1 MTDAPRDAD
10 KGVTDDAAKADE
22 TDAETKEVT
31 ESADSV
37 TDSDE
42 KDTQRDHGNSKSE
55 PVAEAPA
62 VEKEELAKVRTE
74 VEERT
79 KDLQRITAEYAN
91 YRKRVERDKA
101 LVVEQASGNV
111 LAALLPVLDDLDRAR
126 DHGDLTGPF
135 AAVADQ
141 LVAAVGKFGLT
152 PFGEEG
158 DPFDPTR
165 HEAVAHST
173 SADVTEPTCVTV
185 MRRGYL
191 LGERLLRPALVGV
204 ADPE

>member
-1 MTDAPRDAD
+1 VTDASGDAE
-10 KGVTDDAAKADE
+10 KGVTEDNGKADVTE
-22 TDAETKEVT
+22 AETKDAAG
-31 ESADSV
+31 AD
-37 TDSDE
+37 
-42 KDTQRDHGNSKSE
+42 
-55 PVAEAPA
+55 PA
-62 VEKEELAKVRTE
+62 VDPADAPERESEQGEAEEPSEQKKETPDELAVVRTQL
-74 VEERT
+74 EERT
-79 KDLQRITAEYAN
+79 RDLQRITAEYAN

-126 DHGDLTGPF
+126 EHGDLTGPF

-152 PFGEEG
+152 PFGDEG
-158 DPFDPTR
+158 DAFDPTR

>member
-22 TDAETKEVT
+22 VDADAKDVT

-37 TDSDE
+37 TDPAEKEAKEAEPEAAPAAE
-42 KDTQRDHGNSKSE
+42 KDG
-55 PVAEAPA
+55 PA
-62 VEKEELAKVRTE
+62 ELAKVRTQL
-74 VEERT
+74 EERT